1 MLKSDYSAIEK
12 KEYSKRK
19 TARTSLYQTVWRWH
33 FYAGLIFLP
42 FLLILAVTG
51 GVYLFKPQI
60 ENHLYKDLY
69 EVQAES
75 KTVSPS
81 VQFEAIKER
90 YPDAEIIKYR
100 PSDHPE
106 RSAEVGIV
114 SKDSSYIVANYR
126 ATC

>member
-75 KTVSPS
+75 KQSLH
-81 VQFEAIKER
+81 QYNLKQ
-90 YPDAEIIKYR
+90 
-100 PSDHPE
+100 
-106 RSAEVGIV
+106 
-114 SKDSSYIVANYR
+114 
-126 ATC
+126 